1 MDDMAPTSRAASV
14 QQMFMRQQQQE
25 NVKQNPSKQAS
36 ILLNNNLNSQAGEGA
51 MKLLTN
57 DSFLAGPFQPDGS
70 IFSRKSYYD
79 GGSNQQNLKNFMSKD
94 MAHGLDFLNNPA
106 LGAADWGEVRGL
118 AAEADDSPPLPPA
131 GRRRSSLSNNTGS
144 SDAIGRWSPT
154 SPRPIEVFR

>member
-94 MAHGLDFLNNPA
+94 MAQGLDFLNNPA
-106 LGAADWGEVRGL
+106 LGAAD
-118 AAEADDSPPLPPA
+118 SIQQTTSIQPNA
-131 GRRRSSLSNNTGS
+131 GPTTRLRSFSRQNS
-144 SDAIGRWSPT
+144 
-154 SPRPIEVFR
+154 VF